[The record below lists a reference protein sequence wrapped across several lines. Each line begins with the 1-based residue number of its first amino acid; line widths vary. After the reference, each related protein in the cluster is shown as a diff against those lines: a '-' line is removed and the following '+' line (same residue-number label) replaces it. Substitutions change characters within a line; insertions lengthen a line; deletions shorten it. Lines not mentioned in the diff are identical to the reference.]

1 MQNAL
6 LDELVGLFEVTGAPD
21 MWEAMYG
28 DLAHRDPAEVAREFG
43 RVEALLQGMEETA
56 VESFGVPGSLILGEA
71 KELAALTRYFCEQQ
85 AQ

>member
-1 MQNAL
+1 MQNGF
-6 LDELVGLFEVTGAPD
+6 LDELVGLFELTGASD

-28 DLAHRDPAEVAREFG
+28 DLANRDPAEVAREFG

-56 VESFGVPGSLILGEA
+56 VESFGVPGLLVFGEA
-71 KELAALTRYFCEQQ
+71 KELAALARYFCEQQ